1 MIRNFEEKMPNI
13 AESAFISE
21 AAYVLGDVQI
31 GENSSVWPGAVIRAD
46 RGGSI
51 RIGNYTHIE
60 DNAVL
65 HSGLTQVKIGNHV
78 IIGHCA
84 VVHARRIENNVLIG
98 ANATVL
104 HNVEIGEFS
113 IIAGGTVVIESMIIP
128 KRSFVAG
135 VPGEIKGMVSARQLA
150 WVEKGPLSYAE
161 LAVKYREQG
170 L

>member
-1 MIRNFEEKMPNI
+1 MIRSFEDKMPNV

-21 AAYVLGDVQI
+21 AAYVVGNVQI
-31 GENSSVWPGAVIRAD
+31 GENSSVWPGVVIRAD
-46 RGGSI
+46 RGSI
-51 RIGNYTHIE
+51 KIGKNTHIE

-65 HSGLTQVKIGNHV
+65 HSGLANVEIGDKV
-78 IIGHCA
+78 IIGHGA
-84 VVHARRIENNVLIG
+84 VVHANRIRNNVLIG
-98 ANATVL
+98 ANSTIL

-135 VPGEIKGMVSARQLA
+135 VPGEIKGLVSAKQLA

-161 LAVKYREQG
+161 LAARYREQG